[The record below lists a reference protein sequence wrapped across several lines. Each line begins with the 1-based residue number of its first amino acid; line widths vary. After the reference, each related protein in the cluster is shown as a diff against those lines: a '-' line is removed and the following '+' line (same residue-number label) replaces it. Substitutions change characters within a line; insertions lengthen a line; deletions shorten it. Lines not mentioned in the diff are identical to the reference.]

1 MRDLITSMKE
11 QFILLVHFT
20 IARLLVPRQSGRRT
34 MICNSWLDAALVRFA
49 TFLTTPHPALARIRA
64 TRPR

>member
-1 MRDLITSMKE
+1 MKE
-11 QFILLVHFT
+11 QFILLVHST

-49 TFLTTPHPALARIRA
+49 TFLTTPQPQPALARIRA